1 MSEANKAA
9 MGQFFERVD
18 NQGDIAFLDELTAP
32 SSSAMTE
39 ATRPMI
45 ARA

>member
-1 MSEANKAA
+1 VSEANKVA
-9 MGQFFERVD
+9 MGQFFERVY

-32 SSSAMTE
+32 EFVSHDE
-39 ATRPMI
+39 ATRPVI